1 MQKTEAIGLKQRNI
15 KMNAEQ
21 KRMLINLIVITDE
34 YDLLQ
39 EKDQSDK
46 DYKDIKKKA
55 YHSLTRFIMRKGI

>member
-1 MQKTEAIGLKQRNI
+1 
-15 KMNAEQ
+15 MNAEQ

-46 DYKDIKKKA
+46 DYKDIKKK
-55 YHSLTRFIMRKGI
+55 LIIV

>member
-1 MQKTEAIGLKQRNI
+1 
-15 KMNAEQ
+15 MNAEQ

-55 YHSLTRFIMRKGI
+55 YQSLTRFIMTKGI

>member
-1 MQKTEAIGLKQRNI
+1 
-15 KMNAEQ
+15 MNTEQ

-34 YDLLQ
+34 YNLLQ

-55 YHSLTRFIMRKGI
+55 YHSLTRFIMTKGIQGI

>member
-1 MQKTEAIGLKQRNI
+1 
-15 KMNAEQ
+15 MNAEQ
-21 KRMLINLIVITDE
+21 KRMLINLMVITDE

-55 YHSLTRFIMRKGI
+55 YHSLMRFIMTKGDK